1 MSYIDIRDIIARIE
15 ELEGEQ
21 ESFVI
26 GAPDGTETPA
36 PDQWAEENSDDAA
49 ELALKLSLM
58 SDLAGYGGDEQWR
71 GEWYPITLI
80 PDDEFTD
87 YCEELVSDIGGLP
100 RDIPGYLVI
109 DWKATANNLRVDY
122 SEVEYEGETYLYR

>member
-71 GEWYPITLI
+71 GEWYSITLI

-87 YCEELVSDIGGLP
+87 YCEELVSDIGDLP

>member
-36 PDQWAEENSDDAA
+36 PDQWADENPDDAA
-49 ELALKLSLM
+49 ELATKSSLM

-71 GEWYPITLI
+71 GNWYPITLI
-80 PDDEFTD
+80 PEDEFTD
-87 YCEELVSDIGGLP
+87 YCKELVEDIGDLP
-100 RDIPGYLVI
+100 RGMPGYLVI
-109 DWKATANNLRVDY
+109 DWDATAKNLKVDY
-122 SEVEYEGETYLYR
+122 SEVEFEGETYLYR

>member
-1 MSYIDIRDIIARIE
+1 MSYIDIRDIIDRIE

-36 PDQWAEENSDDAA
+36 PDQWADENPDDAT
-49 ELALKLSLM
+49 ELATKSSLM

-71 GEWYPITLI
+71 GDWYPITLI
-80 PDDEFTD
+80 PEDEFTD
-87 YCEELVSDIGGLP
+87 YCKELVEDIGDLP
-100 RDIPGYLVI
+100 RGMPGYLVI
-109 DWKATANNLRVDY
+109 DWDATAKNLKVDY
-122 SEVEYEGETYLYR
+122 SEVEFEGETYLYR